1 MFKKMKNMKLV
12 EINGNQ
18 ISDEMLKEIQDL
30 LEKEEKSTLLGPLD
44 KNENDWTS
52 EEFDEIKEF
61 F

>member
-1 MFKKMKNMKLV
+1 MKNMKLV
-12 EINGNQ
+12 EVNGNQ
-18 ISDEMLKEIQDL
+18 ISDEVLKEIQEL
-30 LEKEEKSTLLGPLD
+30 LEKEEKSALLGPLD

>member
-1 MFKKMKNMKLV
+1 MKNMKLV

-30 LEKEEKSTLLGPLD
+30 LEKEEKSTLLGSLD

>member
-1 MFKKMKNMKLV
+1 MFKKVGVIMNCNN
-12 EINGNQ
+12 EI
-18 ISDEMLKEIQDL
+18 K
-30 LEKEEKSTLLGPLD
+30 KCEEKSALLGPLD